1 MNENRIDKIDDKLL
15 FKGQFTLLIVQTV
28 TVLKVSEFDEI
39 IGRCWCYTLINY
51 EVTIWPWSH
60 R

>member
-39 IGRCWCYTLINY
+39 IGRC
-51 EVTIWPWSH
+51 
-60 R
+60 